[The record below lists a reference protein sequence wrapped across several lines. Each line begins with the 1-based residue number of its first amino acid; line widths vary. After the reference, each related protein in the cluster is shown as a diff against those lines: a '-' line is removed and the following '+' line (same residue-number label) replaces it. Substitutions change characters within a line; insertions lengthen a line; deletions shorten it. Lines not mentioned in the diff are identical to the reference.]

1 MRRKG
6 RRRRK
11 RRMPGEKPHRS
22 LVNNLL
28 IPNEIMEE
36 EYNDYGEN
44 TVDDMIVD
52 YDYHINTGDLPDL
65 FDESSVDDFI
75 ANLNDWD

>member
-1 MRRKG
+1 
-6 RRRRK
+6 
-11 RRMPGEKPHRS
+11 MPDEKQYKS
-22 LVNNLL
+22 LVTNRLTLND
-28 IPNEIMEE
+28 IMEE

-44 TVDDMIVD
+44 TVNDMMVDYD
-52 YDYHINTGDLPDL
+52 YDYHINTGELLEL